1 MRAAGLVY
9 GIPSTR
15 PGRLSCL
22 SQKQVDPELSR
33 LAVRADRELAS
44 QQTAT
49 ESSTAP
55 ARPTLNLPADPIT
68 RDHRARPSLRHV
80 SNPTPR
86 VVWRQASETSGT
98 CLEPADRPSTDPH
111 SWAGRRLWV
120 RGRAGRE
127 RLSLGLNH
135 NSPSQSSISQFPIVH
150 REQVNRPQPSINL
163 DL

>member
-1 MRAAGLVY
+1 MGSL
-9 GIPSTR
+9 
-15 PGRLSCL
+15 RL
-22 SQKQVDPELSR
+22 
-33 LAVRADRELAS
+33 VRAVSPASHRNRLTPSCRDWPCALIVNSSAS
-44 QQTAT
+44 QQTTT